1 MKELNYTELKNT
13 CDPYKLGFKTT
24 KELECYNGII
34 GQERAVKAFEFGL
47 NVKMKGYNIY
57 VAVLPVREKRRM
69 QNRVR
74 RKKQRM
80 KKFRM
85 TGVMYIILMTR
96 DVRFH

>member
-1 MKELNYTELKNT
+1 MNMKELNYTELKNT

-34 GQERAVKAFEFGL
+34 GQERAVKAFTL
-47 NVKMKGYNIY
+47 R
-57 VAVLPVREKRRM
+57 VLPVREKRRM